1 MLVAIVC
8 DLIVPICCPFSF
20 RYCNAHLCCSGYIPC
35 HFRSRGTTS
44 YECRHCRVSMSWQF
58 PTSQTI
64 TQIVVFSE
72 CAFPM
77 LTLPPLLAF
86 QLTGSDLILSVI
98 GFRARLMRFASHYSP
113 VPRRMCQ
120 NLDDVLR
127 SDSLEPLCPFLRE
140 VANSLPDLRVHCFI
154 STDIIHIPH
163 DKGQPTT
170 TRLRH
175 NVPKFERWAAR
186 FGALDDHATIS
197 RLARLYMRQRLLD
210 RQDLHIDE
218 VQRPLQIG

>member
-1 MLVAIVC
+1 ML
-8 DLIVPICCPFSF
+8 F
-20 RYCNAHLCCSGYIPC
+20 GYIPC

-44 YECRHCRVSMSWQF
+44 CECRQCRVSMSWQF

-64 TQIVVFSE
+64 TQIVAFNQ

-113 VPRRMCQ
+113 LARRMCQ
-120 NLDDVLR
+120 NLDDVPR

-140 VANSLPDLRVHCFI
+140 VANFLRCFVAQTSESIVFI
-154 STDIIHIPH
+154 STDINHIPH

-170 TRLRH
+170 
-175 NVPKFERWAAR
+175 P
-186 FGALDDHATIS
+186 
-197 RLARLYMRQRLLD
+197 QRS
-210 RQDLHIDE
+210 
-218 VQRPLQIG
+218 